1 MRGKLNSKMEII
13 VWVGFSQ
20 ALFSGILTSSKEGK
34 SISDK
39 LLSAWL
45 YLLAIE
51 FLTFAIMYPNFIFL
65 TNSFLLF
72 NPALYLYTCSL
83 TNPSFKIRWSQAAHL
98 IPYLFF
104 KISSWAIKEPQSFE
118 TFFVHDDTYWYRML
132 FGICGIISW
141 VVYLTLTSIVLR
153 RHRKQLRNEFS
164 TIDMFKKIGWIMF
177 IVIFYIMYCFSV
189 FLWGLLNIIYLTN
202 ESITIFNY
210 SVLLVFAYVF
220 GFYGLKQ
227 RDIFVRKETNGGEEK
242 NGSKL
247 LSPSEAEKI
256 RKKLLTYIEKE
267 KPYLNPDLN
276 MTFLSEKLKVQKH
289 YLTEVLNKNI
299 GKNFFQFVNEY
310 RIDEVKKLLS
320 DQNNPYSIEAIG
332 YECGFNSKSTFFSVF
347 KNITGQ
353 TPKEYQMSIKQE
365 NNNTV

>member
-1 MRGKLNSKMEII
+1 MEII
-13 VWVGFSQ
+13 VWIGLSQ
-20 ALFSGILTSSKEGK
+20 ALFAGILTLSKEEK
-34 SISDK
+34 SISDR

-45 YLLAIE
+45 FLLAFE
-51 FLTFAIMYPNFIFL
+51 FLTFAVESEIYPNFIFL
-65 TNSFLLF
+65 ANSFLLF
-72 NPALYLYTCSL
+72 NPALYLYTRTL
-83 TNPSFKIRWSQAAHL
+83 TNPSYNIRWSQLYHL

-118 TFFVHDDTYWYRML
+118 TYFAHDGTLWYRIL
-132 FGICGIISW
+132 FGICGIASW
-141 VVYLTLTSIVLR
+141 VVYLWLTGVVLT

-177 IVIFYIMYCFSV
+177 IVIFYIMYCISV
-189 FLWGLLNIIYLTN
+189 FLWGLFNVINITN

-210 SVLLVFAYVF
+210 SVLLFFIYIF

-227 RDIFVRKETNGGEEK
+227 RDIFTHGTSYKEEEK
-242 NGSKL
+242 LQNSL
-247 LSPSEAEKI
+247 LSPTEAEKI
-256 RKKLLTYIEKE
+256 KKKLIAYFEKDN
-267 KPYLNPDLN
+267 PYLNPDLN
-276 MTFLSEKLKVQKH
+276 MTFLSQKLKVQKH
-289 YLTEVLNKNI
+289 YLTEVLNKHI

-310 RIDEVKKLLS
+310 RVVEVKKQLS

-353 TPKEYQMSIKQE
+353 TPKEYQMSL
-365 NNNTV
+365 NA

>member
-20 ALFSGILTSSKEGK
+20 ALFRGYLHRQKRE

-65 TNSFLLF
+65 TNSFYCSIRLL
-72 NPALYLYTCSL
+72 SL
-83 TNPSFKIRWSQAAHL
+83 HMFPYQSSFKIRWSQAAHL

-256 RKKLLTYIEKE
+256 RKKLLTYIER

-299 GKNFFQFVNEY
+299 GK
-310 RIDEVKKLLS
+310 IS
-320 DQNNPYSIEAIG
+320 
-332 YECGFNSKSTFFSVF
+332 FNL
-347 KNITGQ
+347 
-353 TPKEYQMSIKQE
+353 
-365 NNNTV
+365 